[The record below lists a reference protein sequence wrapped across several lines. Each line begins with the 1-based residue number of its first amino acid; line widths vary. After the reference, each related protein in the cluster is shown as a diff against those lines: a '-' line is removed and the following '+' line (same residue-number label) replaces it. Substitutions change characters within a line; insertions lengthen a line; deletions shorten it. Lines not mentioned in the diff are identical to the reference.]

1 MKDAGA
7 MITDFDHVALTVRNL
22 DETVEAYRVL
32 LGREPNWRGTLEG
45 ARHAWF
51 QLPNMAL
58 DINAPHGEGRA
69 AEEMRAQLDKWGEG
83 IWGIGF
89 AVRDLDAAMR
99 TLERRGVALFPA
111 GMTRSRADNGEERSW
126 RIAVARRNSTHGV
139 AQFFVERGPQATAWP
154 LSRAVAG
161 EESAIAG
168 LDHVVIRT
176 PNADRA
182 LAHYGARLG
191 LDLRLDRSNEQ
202 WGSRLLFFRC
212 GGLVVEI
219 GASLKSSPGDGKD
232 AFGGLAWRVRDAGPV
247 HARLGAAGFDVSELR
262 KGRKPGTQVFTVR
275 TRTANVPTLM
285 LETGQNPVAE
295 P

>member
-1 MKDAGA
+1 
-7 MITDFDHVALTVRNL
+7 MITDFDHVALTVRDL
-22 DETVEAYRVL
+22 DETVDAYRVL
-32 LGREPNWRGTLEG
+32 LGREPNWRGTVEG

-69 AEEMRAQLDKWGEG
+69 ADEMRAQLDKWGEG

-89 AVRDLDAAMR
+89 AAADLDATTRM
-99 TLERRGVALFPA
+99 LERRGVALFPA
-111 GMTRSRADNGEERSW
+111 AITRSRTDNGDERSW
-126 RIAVARRNSTHGV
+126 RIAMARRNSTHGV
-139 AQFFVERGPQATAWP
+139 AQFFVERPPGTRPWP
-154 LSRAVAG
+154 VSPPIG
-161 EESAIAG
+161 EEETAIAG
-168 LDHVVIRT
+168 LDHVVIQT

-212 GGLVVEI
+212 GGLIVEI
-219 GASLKSSPGDGKD
+219 GASLKSPPGDGKD
-232 AFGGLAWRVRDAGPV
+232 RFGGLAWRMRDAGPV
-247 HARLGAAGFDVSELR
+247 HARLKAAGFDISELR
-262 KGRKPGTQVFTVR
+262 KGRKPGTRVFTVR

-285 LETGQNPVAE
+285 LEAGNDAVADA
-295 P
+295 

>member
-1 MKDAGA
+1 

-89 AVRDLDAAMR
+89 AVADLEAAMR
-99 TLERRGVALFPA
+99 TLERRGVALFPP
-111 GMTRSRADNGEERSW
+111 GVTRSHDDNGKERSW

-139 AQFFVERGPQATAWP
+139 AQFFVERAPDATAWP
-154 LSRAVAG
+154 VSPPTG
-161 EESAIAG
+161 PEDSAIAG

-182 LAHYGARLG
+182 VAHYGARLG

-212 GGLVVEI
+212 GGMIVEI
-219 GASLKSSPGDGKD
+219 GASLKPSASDGKD
-232 AFGGLAWRVRDAGPV
+232 KFGGLAWRVRDAGAV
-247 HARLGAAGFDVSELR
+247 HARLSAAKFDVSELR
-262 KGRKPGTQVFTVR
+262 KGRKAGTHVFTVR
-275 TRTANVPTLM
+275 SRTANVPTLM
-285 LETGQNPVAE
+285 LEAGQNPVAE
-295 P
+295 S

>member
-1 MKDAGA
+1 
-7 MITDFDHVALTVRNL
+7 MITDFDHVALMVRDL
-22 DETVEAYRVL
+22 DETVEAYRTL

-58 DINAPHGEGRA
+58 DINAPHGEGHA

-89 AVRDLDAAMR
+89 AVADLEAATR
-99 TLERRGVALFPA
+99 TLERRGVALFPP
-111 GMTRSRADNGEERSW
+111 GVTHSQGDNGKERSW
-126 RIAVARRNSTHGV
+126 RIAIARRNSTHGL
-139 AQFFVERGPQATAWP
+139 AQFFVERAPDATPWP
-154 LSRAVAG
+154 ISSPTGAEDA
-161 EESAIAG
+161 AIAG

-182 LAHYGARLG
+182 AAHYGARLG

-212 GGLVVEI
+212 GGLIVEI
-219 GASLKSSPGDGKD
+219 GASLKTPSSDGKD
-232 AFGGLAWRVRDAGPV
+232 TFGGLAWRVRDAGAV
-247 HARLGAAGFDVSELR
+247 HARLGAAGFEVSELR
-262 KGRKPGTQVFTVR
+262 KGRKPGTRVFTVR
-275 TRTANVPTLM
+275 ARTANIPTLM
-285 LETGQNPVAE
+285 LEAGHNPVAE